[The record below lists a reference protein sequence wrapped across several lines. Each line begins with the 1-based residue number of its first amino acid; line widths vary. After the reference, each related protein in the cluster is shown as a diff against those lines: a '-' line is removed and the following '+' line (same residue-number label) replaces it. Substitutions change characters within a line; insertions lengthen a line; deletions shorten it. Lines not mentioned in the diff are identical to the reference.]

1 MFKRLF
7 DFFKRLFSGGSVKL
21 PSTLPS
27 ETDLI
32 DLPWMKVAYKYLGVH
47 EVAGSKSHPKIAEW
61 LKGVGQ
67 NGSDEIAWCAA
78 AVNGILKE
86 SGYKQS
92 RRANA
97 RSLLD
102 VGTVLKEPKLGC
114 IIVLWRGS
122 IQGWQGHVGFLEKVS
137 PDGRMVRILGG
148 NQSDEF
154 NSAWFTA
161 DRILGLRWPEKQG
174 E

>member
-1 MFKRLF
+1 MLKRLF
-7 DFFKRLFSGGSVKL
+7 DFFKRLFGSSSKVV
-21 PSTLPS
+21 TLPGADPEFS
-27 ETDLI
+27 
-32 DLPWMKVAYKYLGVH
+32 DLPWMVVARKYIGVH
-47 EVAGSKSHPKIAEW
+47 EVSGSKSHPKIAEW

-86 SGYKQS
+86 AGYKGS

-137 PDGRMVRILGG
+137 ADGKMVRILGG

-161 DRILGLRWPEKQG
+161 DRILGFTWPEKQG

>member
-7 DFFKRLFSGGSVKL
+7 DFFKRLFGSSSKVV
-21 PSTLPS
+21 TLPG
-27 ETDLI
+27 TDPDFS
-32 DLPWMKVAYKYLGVH
+32 DLPWMKIAYKYIGVH
-47 EVAGSKSHPKIAEW
+47 EIAGPKAHPKIAEW

-86 SGYKQS
+86 AGYKGS

-102 VGTVLKEPKLGC
+102 VGTILKEPKLGC
-114 IIVLWRGS
+114 VVVLWRGS

-137 PDGRMVRILGG
+137 PDGKMIRVLGG

-161 DRILGLRWPEKQG
+161 DRILGFRWPEKQG

>member
-7 DFFKRLFSGGSVKL
+7 DFFKRLFGSNSKVV
-21 PSTLPS
+21 TLPGADPDFS
-27 ETDLI
+27 
-32 DLPWMKVAYKYLGVH
+32 DLPWMKIAYKYVGVH
-47 EVAGSKSHPKIAEW
+47 EIAGPKAHPKIAEW

-86 SGYKQS
+86 AGYKGS

-114 IIVLWRGS
+114 VVVLWRGS
-122 IQGWQGHVGFLEKVS
+122 IQGWQGHVGFLEKIS
-137 PDGRMVRILGG
+137 PDGKMIRVLGG

-161 DRILGLRWPEKQG
+161 DRILGFRMPEKQG